1 MMTRALLA
9 NDGEALRAIAKDLAW
24 ARESIAE
31 ITGDPELFATYNIQ
45 MEKARIQAADYCN
58 AGPIRPP
65 YNVMPER
72 YAECAKENA
81 RRWRQ
86 LGNKYSELPR
96 QFAVRRQIYRSLL
109 NFPSVVRRRKEL
121 SVIDRSRQLVRRG
134 DAYLAG

>member
-1 MMTRALLA
+1 
-9 NDGEALRAIAKDLAW
+9 
-24 ARESIAE
+24 
-31 ITGDPELFATYNIQ
+31 

-86 LGNKYSELPR
+86 LGNKYSELS
-96 QFAVRRQIYRSLL
+96 ASVRS
-109 NFPSVVRRRKEL
+109 
-121 SVIDRSRQLVRRG
+121 
-134 DAYLAG
+134 